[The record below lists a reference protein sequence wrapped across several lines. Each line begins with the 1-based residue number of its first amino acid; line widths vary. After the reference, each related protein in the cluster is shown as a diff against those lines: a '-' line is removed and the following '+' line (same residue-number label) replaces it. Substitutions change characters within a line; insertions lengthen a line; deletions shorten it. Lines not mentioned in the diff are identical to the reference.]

1 MISREVKKPR
11 KEQYL
16 IRPRNVVKLWK
27 GRVLI
32 NANTKALYCRA
43 RKELVLFV
51 AQQKNWEV
59 ERVGKYC
66 HMKKKLGT
74 ISKKCLVKLYD

>member
-16 IRPRNVVKLWK
+16 IRPRNTVKLWK

-51 AQQKNWEV
+51 AE
-59 ERVGKYC
+59 
-66 HMKKKLGT
+66 KLGG
-74 ISKKCLVKLYD
+74 